1 MPLTWC
7 GIKTKIKGRYKIK
20 AMELIIKS
28 EITDITYQS
37 SSKMGFFKQINNVTI
52 VITIA
57 ERV

>member
-1 MPLTWC
+1 
-7 GIKTKIKGRYKIK
+7 
-20 AMELIIKS
+20 MELIIKS

-57 ERV
+57 ERVWLRIAYVVNQD